1 MASKLRVNQIEPVN
15 GIPTGGGGGIIQMKF
30 ASFTGTQTF
39 TSAGKTDIT
48 NLSVSLTPH
57 YTTSK
62 LWITG
67 LVSFGQEYD
76 SSQHL
81 HIDVNGT
88 EVGMGDAAGSR
99 TRAHSGG
106 GYNNEN
112 QAHYQIAGVPVNWIH
127 SPASTSA
134 QTVKLQWSQTDTS
147 GTSAFINRSE
157 QDTDAVWMARYVS
170 TLTVFE
176 VSG

>member
-1 MASKLRVNQIEPVN
+1 MSQLKVDSIIPTTGV
-15 GIPTGGGGGIIQMKF
+15 PTGGGGGIIQMKF

-48 NLSVSLTPH
+48 SLSVSLTPH

-67 LVSFGQEYD
+67 LVSLGQEYD
-76 SSQHL
+76 SCQNV

-88 EVGMGDAAGSR
+88 EVGMGDAASNR
-99 TRAHSGG
+99 TRAHSGM

-112 QAHYQIAGVPVNWIH
+112 QDHYQMNGIPVNWIH
-127 SPASTSA
+127 SPSSTSA
-134 QTVKLQWSQTDTS
+134 QTVKLQVSQTDTS
-147 GTSAFINRSE
+147 GTSAYINRSNT
-157 QDTDAVWMARYVS
+157 DTNAVWQGRYVS

-176 VSG
+176 VSA

>member
-1 MASKLRVNQIEPVN
+1 MASKLRVNQIQPVN

-39 TSAGKTDIT
+39 TSAGRTDIT

-57 YTTSK
+57 FSTSK
-62 LWITG
+62 LWIIG
-67 LVSFGQEYD
+67 LVSLGQEYD
-76 SSQHL
+76 SCQNV

-99 TRAHSGG
+99 TRAHSGIA
-106 GYNNEN
+106 YHNEN
-112 QAHYQIAGVPVNWIH
+112 QDEYSMSGIPVNWVH
-127 SPASTSA
+127 SPSSTSA
-134 QTVKLQWSQTDTS
+134 QTVKLQVSQTDSS
-147 GTSAFINRSE
+147 GTSAYINRSNMDNDSAW
-157 QDTDAVWMARYVS
+157 QGRYVS

-176 VSG
+176 VSA

>member
-1 MASKLRVNQIEPVN
+1 MASELRVDKIVPVN

-39 TSAGKTDIT
+39 TSAGRTDIT

-62 LWITG
+62 LWIIG
-67 LVSFGQEYD
+67 LVSLGQEYD
-76 SSQHL
+76 SCQNV

-99 TRAHSGG
+99 TRAHSGIA
-106 GYNNEN
+106 YHNEN
-112 QAHYQIAGVPVNWIH
+112 QDEYSMSGIPVNWVH
-127 SPASTSA
+127 SPSSTSA
-134 QTVKLQWSQTDTS
+134 QPVKLQVSQTDSS
-147 GTSAFINRSE
+147 GTSAYINRSNMDNDSAW
-157 QDTDAVWMARYVS
+157 QGRYVS

-176 VSG
+176 VSA